1 MYGSMLYARAWME
14 ARGLLLLLLS
24 LEVLLTVGLSLGR
37 AVYVGCASD
46 VLEMDVGVA

>member
-1 MYGSMLYARAWME
+1 MLYARAWME
-14 ARGLLLLLLS
+14 ARGLLLLLS
-24 LEVLLTVGLSLGR
+24 LEVLFTVGLSLRR